1 MFQRRNY
8 QRRLLR
14 WIKIKTHSIT
24 KTNELFYAGAVVV
37 TNRIGVKIYKV
48 GWRKKPVCKR
58 RFQKLDKRAQE
69 GLSQLE
75 ASKDKD
81 ISNFSKIRKK
91 IQHQNKK
98 D

>member
-14 WIKIKTHSIT
+14 WIKFKTHSIT
-24 KTNELFYAGAVVV
+24 KTNELFYAGAIVV

-48 GWRKKPVCKR
+48 AWRKEPVWKR

-69 GLSQLE
+69 GFTS
-75 ASKDKD
+75 
-81 ISNFSKIRKK
+81 IRN
-91 IQHQNKK
+91 IER
-98 D
+98 